1 MIIADTRLAKEIEN
15 NVKAEWGGHAFFS
28 SFDSQSRGVA
38 TFMQKN
44 LPVKILDTFSDLN
57 GNILSL
63 LIEIENR
70 SILVEGIYGPN
81 RDEPNFYTNET
92 FKRMNEWNPSYAIYA
107 GDWNIALD
115 PNIDTLNYQTENN
128 PRARSELLNKMAE
141 LDLIDIFRELHPTD
155 RKYSWK
161 QWGNKKFS
169 RLDYFLISNSLLP
182 FVQKVEILT
191 TCFSDHS
198 PIVLEIDF
206 SKFKR
211 GRGFWKM
218 NNSLLSDMNYV
229 KIIKNTIKRVTAQYA
244 TINDEPNFFERA
256 SIEQLE
262 QFYLSQT
269 PESLQTLPLQ
279 INSELFLDTLMME
292 IRRATILYS
301 AEKKRNRMSEELLL
315 NHEIEILEN
324 NIQNVGRN
332 DQRILE
338 ELQTKK
344 DALENLYKYQAQG
357 AFIRSRTTYKVEG
370 EKPTRMFCALE
381 RYNGIQKYVPQLLV
395 MNPEG
400 QEILITNQQDVEKQI
415 ITFYKNLFHNKDDL
429 IEINSIETFLGPN
442 YSTNIPKLNEA
453 QKTNMNGKISV
464 QEMTKYLK
472 KCKNNVSPGSSG
484 FTNDFYKFF
493 WRDLKYFVINSVDYA
508 FDHNRLSATQSL
520 GIINI
525 IPKGDKDKRYLN
537 NWRPLT
543 LLNTLYKLISG
554 CIAERIKPA
563 LPNLIHPDQKGF
575 VAGRYIGEAIR
586 TTYDTLNFAKENNR
600 AGLILLIDF
609 EKAYDSISFLFIQKC
624 LTFYNF
630 SDDIVKWVNIL
641 LYNFHTVI
649 NHCGNMSERFEIGRG
664 CRQGDPIAS
673 YLFILVI
680 EILAHRL
687 RSDEGVQGFKVW
699 EIRNLME
706 IYADDLTIFLK
717 PCSQNLR
724 NVVNNLTNFYKLS
737 GLKISISKTKAIW
750 FGNKCNSDE
759 ILCPDLSLKWVR
771 NFTLLG
777 INFNNNLD
785 NMQNNFTDKIDKVEK
800 MLSNWTYRYLTPFG
814 KVTIIKTLGLS
825 QLSHIALVIPN
836 PNKEMVKRIENIF
849 YAFIWSKKSEKVRRE
864 DCKLPVQSGGLGM
877 PDILKFWTA
886 FKFSWLRRILKTEA
900 FWPDILLGEVSR
912 ILNYQISVTDLLS
925 LGASKLLEVSKGL
938 RNPFWKQVLSA
949 TTPLTFGSTFCYP
962 EKILNSPFFNN
973 PLIVRRRPITTRD
986 FPELNTKVSIMADFF
1001 YPGTKVLMEWNDFCT
1016 RYNVLI
1022 SNEKFIDI
1030 RHCLKVALQ
1039 KLNLPLNRLLCV
1051 QYPVKPLLIDIATMC
1066 DKGCSAYYKIL
1077 IKKDTL
1083 SNKIHLREA
1092 KWHLELNSHFSL
1104 DFWDKTRKLCA
1115 SVDFDN
1121 QLKWLQYQIV
1131 RNSLQTNYIVSHFIA
1146 NVSPICSYCKI
1157 ATTQE
1162 KISHLFW
1169 FCTKVNEF
1177 LGEVFEF
1184 ICSTGLAYSPSK
1196 IQFLFGFH
1204 DKGFYQPENFLTLII
1219 KKYIWATKF
1228 KTANLSMAGLK
1239 NLIKMYVSDLKIIFV
1254 LKKSPDYFDE
1264 WNTILNNL

>member
-1 MIIADTRLAKEIEN
+1 M
-15 NVKAEWGGHAFFS
+15 
-28 SFDSQSRGVA
+28 
-38 TFMQKN
+38 
-44 LPVKILDTFSDLN
+44 
-57 GNILSL
+57 
-63 LIEIENR
+63 
-70 SILVEGIYGPN
+70 
-81 RDEPNFYTNET
+81 
-92 FKRMNEWNPSYAIYA
+92 
-107 GDWNIALD
+107 
-115 PNIDTLNYQTENN
+115 
-128 PRARSELLNKMAE
+128 
-141 LDLIDIFRELHPTD
+141 
-155 RKYSWK
+155 
-161 QWGNKKFS
+161 
-169 RLDYFLISNSLLP
+169 
-182 FVQKVEILT
+182 
-191 TCFSDHS
+191 
-198 PIVLEIDF
+198 
-206 SKFKR
+206 
-211 GRGFWKM
+211 
-218 NNSLLSDMNYV
+218 
-229 KIIKNTIKRVTAQYA
+229 
-244 TINDEPNFFERA
+244 
-256 SIEQLE
+256 
-262 QFYLSQT
+262 
-269 PESLQTLPLQ
+269 
-279 INSELFLDTLMME
+279 
-292 IRRATILYS
+292 
-301 AEKKRNRMSEELLL
+301 
-315 NHEIEILEN
+315 
-324 NIQNVGRN
+324 
-332 DQRILE
+332 
-338 ELQTKK
+338 
-344 DALENLYKYQAQG
+344 YKYQAQG

-381 RYNGIQKYVPQLLV
+381 RYNEIQKYVPQLLV

-400 QEILITNQQDVEKQI
+400 QEILITNQQDVEKEI
-415 ITFYKNLFHNKDDL
+415 TTFYKNLFQNKDEL

-484 FTNDFYKFF
+484 FTNDFYKFL
-493 WRDLKYFVINSVDYA
+493 WRDIKYFVINSVDYA

-586 TTYDTLNFAKENNR
+586 TTYDTMNFAKENNR

-630 SDDIVKWVNIL
+630 SDDIIKWVNIL
-641 LYNFHTVI
+641 LYNFHTLI

-724 NVVNNLTNFYKLS
+724 NVLNNLTNFYKLS

-771 NFTLLG
+771 KFTLLG

-849 YAFIWSKKSEKVRRE
+849 CAFVWSKKSEKVRRE
-864 DCKLPVQSGGLGM
+864 DCKLPVHSGGLGM

-886 FKFSWLRRILKTEA
+886 FKFSWLRLILKTEA
-900 FWPDILLGEVSR
+900 FWPHILLGEVSR
-912 ILNYQISVTDLLS
+912 LLNYQISVTDLLS

-938 RNPFWKQVLSA
+938 KNPFWKQVLSA
-949 TTPLTFGSTFCYP
+949 TTPLTLGSTFCYP

-1051 QYPVKPLLIDIATMC
+1051 QYPVKPLLIDIATFC
-1066 DKGCSAYYKIL
+1066 NKG
-1077 IKKDTL
+1077 
-1083 SNKIHLREA
+1083 
-1092 KWHLELNSHFSL
+1092 
-1104 DFWDKTRKLCA
+1104 
-1115 SVDFDN
+1115 V
-1121 QLKWLQYQIV
+1121 
-1131 RNSLQTNYIVSHFIA
+1131 
-1146 NVSPICSYCKI
+1146 
-1157 ATTQE
+1157 
-1162 KISHLFW
+1162 
-1169 FCTKVNEF
+1169 
-1177 LGEVFEF
+1177 
-1184 ICSTGLAYSPSK
+1184 
-1196 IQFLFGFH
+1196 
-1204 DKGFYQPENFLTLII
+1204 
-1219 KKYIWATKF
+1219 
-1228 KTANLSMAGLK
+1228 
-1239 NLIKMYVSDLKIIFV
+1239 
-1254 LKKSPDYFDE
+1254 
-1264 WNTILNNL
+1264 